1 MFADAIETA
10 GGFTRPL
17 VVSTRVADG
26 TVHCSIGAYIML
38 NAEGWALTAGHTM
51 DVLRAMEMQSADD
64 AGETPKSARLTNVSY
79 WWGSDGVGMTEAHV
93 DMDRDLALT
102 RLTGFDP
109 ASVLSYPV
117 FGQPASAIRPGDRL
131 CRLGYPLHQA
141 SATFDEKTGTF
152 SLAPGVTPIP
162 RFPVDGI
169 YTRDAIKEVSPSG
182 RKVRFLE
189 TSSPGLRGQS
199 GGPIFDTAARVWAIQ
214 SSTIHLPLGFSP
226 EVTMP
231 DGQKVVEHQFIN
243 LGLGCHADEV
253 LAFLSSR
260 GVSVATSL
268 QT

>member
-17 VVSTRVADG
+17 VVSTRAADG
-26 TVHCSIGAYIML
+26 TVQCSIGAYIML
-38 NAEGWALTAGHTM
+38 NAEGWALTAGHM
-51 DVLRAMEMQSADD
+51 MEALRAMEMQAAD
-64 AGETPKSARLTNVSY
+64 AGRTPTSARLTNISY
-79 WWGSDGVGMTEAHV
+79 WWGSDGLGMTEAHV
-93 DMDRDLALT
+93 DIDRDLALT
-102 RLTGFDP
+102 RLTGFNP
-109 ASVLSYPV
+109 ASVPSYPV
-117 FGQPASAIRPGDRL
+117 FGQPASALRRGDPL

-152 SLAPGVTPIP
+152 SLAPGVTPP
-162 RFPVDGI
+162 PQFPVDGI
-169 YTRDAIKEVSPSG
+169 YTRDAIREIPSSG
-182 RKVRFLE
+182 RRVRFLE

-199 GGPIFDTAARVWAIQ
+199 GGPIFDTAARIWAIQ
-214 SSTIHLPLGFSP
+214 SSTVNIPLGFSP

-260 GVSVATSL
+260 DVSVATSL
-268 QT
+268 PT